1 MTARI
6 GTNMNVAV
14 ESGLGSALTVTA
26 VTKASPGVATST
38 AHGLVNGDV
47 VRFTVSAGMVELDG
61 QVVRVANKTN
71 DTFELEG
78 LDTTDYSTW
87 SAGSAKEITT
97 WATIA
102 NAQSI
107 SMPNPAP
114 NKIET
119 TVLTDKQKQ
128 YSYGL
133 ADAPDGTISGLYDPT
148 DAAIG
153 LIKAASKDNTP
164 LAFRVSWAGGQKTLF
179 NANVSYGSGFDLQ
192 QNQAA
197 TMSIP
202 FTPIKDVMDYAS

>member
-14 ESGLGSALTVTA
+14 ESGLGSALTVTG

-38 AHGLVNGDV
+38 SHGLSNGEV
-47 VRFTVSAGMVELDG
+47 IKLFVTAGMVELNG
-61 QVVRVANKTN
+61 QVVRVANVST

-78 LDTTDYSTW
+78 LNTSGFSAW
-87 SAGSAKEITT
+87 SAGTAKEITS
-97 WATIA
+97 WSTIA

-114 NKIET
+114 NKIDI
-119 TVLTDKQKQ
+119 TVLGDREKQ
-128 YSYGL
+128 YAYGL
-133 ADAPDGTISGLYDPT
+133 ADAPDGTISGLFDPS
-148 DAAIG
+148 DASIA
-153 LIKAASKDNTP
+153 LIEAASIANTS
-164 LAFRVSWAGGQKTLF
+164 LGFRISWSGGQKTIF

-202 FTPIKDVMDYAS
+202 YTPVKRVMHYSS